1 MSENVFYTSPN
12 GDRWLLIRTGNVV
25 MVEHRPNSGSG
36 GRASQVSVRDF
47 LAAANM
53 GPEHQMLRSM
63 QVEQQPEVAVV
74 ASGSSRRSVK
84 AAYVARFSY
93 DFHPVDRDKAMQFI
107 SRELKGAQDL
117 GLPARILVPFTRGP
131 GCASLHFEIELVNL
145 DQLQVFRRRS
155 VGGDASQAS
164 EWIHAFSSIL
174 QRPPVIDIL
183 TVHDSA

>member
-1 MSENVFYTSPN
+1 MSESAFYTSPN

-25 MVEHRPNSGSG
+25 MVEHRPNPASG
-36 GRASQVSVRDF
+36 GRASQVSVDDF
-47 LAAANM
+47 LLPANV
-53 GPEHQMLRSM
+53 GPEHQTLRNM
-63 QVEQQPEVAVV
+63 RVEQEPA
-74 ASGSSRRSVK
+74 AAMAAPGSSRRSVN

-107 SRELKGAQDL
+107 SRELRGAQDM

-131 GCASLHFEIELVNL
+131 GSASLHFEIELVSL
-145 DQLQVFRRRS
+145 DQLQEFRRRS
-155 VGGDASQAS
+155 VGGDTSQAS

-174 QRPPVIDIL
+174 QRPPTIEIL